1 MKKIGKLF
9 LSTTLALCLALTGVL
24 VACSTDEK
32 KPEPGPVGGGET
44 EITDGRW
51 SNKKSEVFLKLNE
64 DGTFYMAGMYV
75 YDAGTYE
82 LKDGTFDYYKIESGA
97 TPDSSPDATDYP
109 GTTVDEAKYT
119 ASQQLVLTAYD
130 GTVYTAAYADGVLW
144 NCLFPTPAG
153 TMSRTVRQEADYAW
167 DASKDEANTVEVVRV
182 SLPKDANSTLILIH
196 NKTFED
202 AVNGENGVWE
212 KATDGGYTLKTS
224 DGADYGT
231 LTAVADGK
239 CTLTLADDTA
249 IELYQAAWTP
259 VYTFNA
265 TDVSATIIGG
275 GSVTGDASL
284 RLWEN
289 DDADLSITVQ
299 GDYSVETYDLLS
311 GTYTQNSDSSFAI
324 TFAGMSAVNTTVPA
338 ADGTVSF
345 TVTVPAGEVLDEAA
359 EITLT
364 GKVETAITTSYEFAV
379 ADVAVSGITG
389 MDSSVP
395 TDLTLSLYSD
405 NTAELKATLKIAAGM
420 NYDTVVDTG
429 TYSVD
434 TSGMFPSITV
444 DFEKAG
450 EMKTS
455 PDYASA
461 TASSVDLTLAYTAE
475 ALECTVSAMGSEVTM
490 PLTFTASLRY
500 TYSTAPA
507 PEPEPVEV
515 LRFATE
521 ENVTVSGIP
530 GVNTAESPVV
540 AVLYSDGSVE
550 LTVSVFDKEVLVDS
564 GTYTID
570 TSGTFPAIGFEFD
583 AAGTIT
589 AQADFSTATTS
600 SLGYNITYTA
610 DEVTVT
616 ALGNTFDISFT
627 ATLSGTYQ
635 MSA

>member
-24 VACSTDEK
+24 VACSTDEE

-167 DASKDEANTVEVVRV
+167 DASKDEANKVEVVRV

-265 TDVSATIIGG
+265 TEVSATIGG
-275 GSVTGDASL
+275 RSVTGDASL

-311 GTYTQNSDSSFAI
+311 GTYTQNSDGSFAI

-389 MDSSVP
+389 MDSVP

-405 NTAELKATLKIAAGM
+405 NTAELKATLKVAAGM

-444 DFEKAG
+444 VFEKAG

-475 ALECTVSAMGSEVTM
+475 ALECTVSAMGSEMTM

-550 LTVSVFDKEVLVDS
+550 LTVSVFDNEVLVDS

-570 TSGTFPAIGFEFD
+570 KSGAFPAIGFEFD
-583 AAGTIT
+583 AAGTIA
-589 AQADFSTATTS
+589 AQADFSTATES
-600 SLGYNITYTA
+600 SLGYNITYTT

-635 MSA
+635 KSA

>member
-24 VACSTDEK
+24 VACSTDEEK

-64 DGTFYMAGMYV
+64 DGTFYMAGLFV

-249 IELYQAAWTP
+249 IELYQTAWTP

-265 TDVSATIIGG
+265 TEVSATIGG

-311 GTYTQNSDSSFAI
+311 GTYTQNSDGSFAI

-389 MDSSVP
+389 MDSVP

-405 NTAELKATLKIAAGM
+405 NTAELKATLKVAAGM

-461 TASSVDLTLAYTAE
+461 TTSSVDLTLAYTAE
-475 ALECTVSAMGSEVTM
+475 ALECTVSAMGSEMTM

-550 LTVSVFDKEVLVDS
+550 LTVSVFGNEVLVDS

-583 AAGTIT
+583 AAGTIA
-589 AQADFSTATTS
+589 AQADFSTATAS